1 MKELLSRLVGAKA
14 ENVDGFEM
22 SCQKYVTYLFLL
34 LPILTF
40 LLVAC
45 GGGGG
50 GGQQSHP

>member
-1 MKELLSRLVGAKA
+1 MKEILFKLMGPKS
-14 ENVDGFEM
+14 ENHNGFDG
-22 SCQKYVTYLFLL
+22 SCQKYVTYLLIL

-50 GGQQSHP
+50 GTTGT